1 MLHTKFSCYF
11 VFNVYLLNL
20 QVGATTTIRTPTA
33 NTARGHIQ
41 GRSQSLLE
49 IGSTGFDPISKNSNP
64 SKGATSPRGRTRSS
78 VQLTPGQS
86 GVTVERAP
94 SLLEQR
100 RRSALSK
107 LKGLVI
113 PENNETA
120 GTTSVESPN
129 SKNVLPT
136 PPWKTSNSTLPKY
149 SPAFKRKPFAVYG
162 SSVKPNLETTPKPK
176 PTERRFTDTVEPKIP
191 KRLSVSSTTSSHIKS
206 DNDSDNDSAVS
217 SGRSSL
223 SHGSASPPP
232 APQPTERKTSVKK
245 SDSIDEDEAAAESLR
260 ILKKDSVEAINRR
273 NIIESCR
280 TSSGVVVGQVAV
292 TTPTPM
298 PQTFTKTNSVK
309 KFPTSDEA
317 KTPTQEEKHFRSCP
331 PPPGRPAS
339 R

>member
-1 MLHTKFSCYF
+1 M
-11 VFNVYLLNL
+11 FNFINFNFF
-20 QVGATTTIRTPTA
+20 QVGATTTIRTPTV
-33 NTARGHIQ
+33 NPARGHIQ

-49 IGSTGFDPISKNSNP
+49 IGSTGFDPITKNSNP
-64 SKGATSPRGRTRSS
+64 SKGSASPRGRTRSS

-86 GVTVERAP
+86 GTAVERAP

-113 PENNETA
+113 PENNETV
-120 GTTSVESPN
+120 TTSSNVESPN
-129 SKNVLPT
+129 SKNVLPS

-162 SSVKPNLETTPKPK
+162 SSVKTNSEIATPKPK
-176 PTERRFTDTVEPKIP
+176 PAERRFTENVEPKIP

-232 APQPTERKTSVKK
+232 APQPTERKTSAKK
-245 SDSIDEDEAAAESLR
+245 SDPIDEDEAAAAAESLR

-280 TSSGVVVGQVAV
+280 TSSGVVVGQV
-292 TTPTPM
+292 TTPTTPM
-298 PQTFTKTNSVK
+298 PTFAKTNSVK
-309 KFPTSDEA
+309 KFPVSDEA
-317 KTPTQEEKHFRSCP
+317 KTPIHEEKHFRSCP